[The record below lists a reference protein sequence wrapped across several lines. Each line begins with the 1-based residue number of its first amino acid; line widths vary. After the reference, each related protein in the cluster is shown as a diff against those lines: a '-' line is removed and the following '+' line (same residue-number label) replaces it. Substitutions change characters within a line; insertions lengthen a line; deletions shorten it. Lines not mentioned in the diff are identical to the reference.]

1 MRLSGERLFRVAY
14 YFVVSN
20 TESQFTFDP
29 SPNYALLIGLATG
42 LLFIEP
48 ENIALK
54 MVLAALGVVFL
65 SWQVRETEPQ
75 SLMLLKNIFWR
86 ACLENGDQTKNS

>member
-1 MRLSGERLFRVAY
+1 MNYLAFGCAYLVSGFSEWPTI
-14 YFVVSN
+14 VVSN

-65 SWQVRETEPQ
+65 SCGRFV
-75 SLMLLKNIFWR
+75 M
-86 ACLENGDQTKNS
+86 